1 MLKYV
6 AEKTRPSWFLLQSAH
21 TFLMS
26 GLIYTALVRIL
37 FLFLVGIVNW
47 EGRGLMIE
55 EENLDVMLFL
65 NGVALTLT
73 QY

>member
-1 MLKYV
+1 
-6 AEKTRPSWFLLQSAH
+6 
-21 TFLMS
+21 MS

-65 NGVALTLT
+65 NGVTLTLT
-73 QY
+73 YTNIEY